1 MSLAIQAIL
10 ASFATLL
17 GGWLV
22 VRFLQGRASTMRLI
36 SGVAAGYLL
45 SAALVRII
53 PESFEMAGGGDVMAF
68 WVLGGFMLV
77 HVMEHG
83 ITTHFHYGEETHH
96 DGGPMAG
103 IMALV
108 GLSMHSFMDGL
119 ALAAAAHSG
128 RNLGL
133 FMFTALML
141 HRIPEG
147 ATISSIFLMRG
158 FGNRGAL
165 MAAAGLAGA
174 TLLGAFSQSALH
186 LSPAPV
192 LALSGGLVIYVAS
205 SDLLPEAQRESGWKS
220 TLALLA
226 GFGLFMLTSF
236 IAPHRHGG

>member
-1 MSLAIQAIL
+1 MSLAVQSL
-10 ASFATLL
+10 FASLATLL

-22 VRFLQGRASTMRLI
+22 VRFLQGRATTMRLI

-45 SAALVRII
+45 STALIRVI
-53 PESFEMAGGGDVMAF
+53 PESMERGGEGAAY

-83 ITTHFHYGEETHH
+83 ITPHFHYGEETHSE
-96 DGGPMAG
+96 GGPMAG

-108 GLSMHSFMDGL
+108 GLSLHSFMDGL
-119 ALAAAAHSG
+119 ALAAAYHTHTGS
-128 RNLGL
+128 NLGL
-133 FMFTALML
+133 FMFLAVLL

-165 MAAAGLAGA
+165 LAAAGLAAA
-174 TLLGAFSQSALH
+174 TLLGALSQSALS
-186 LSPAPV
+186 LDPAPV
-192 LALSGGLVIYVAS
+192 LAMAAGLVIYVAS
-205 SDLLPEAQRESGWKS
+205 SDLLPEVQKERGWKS
-220 TLALLA
+220 TLALLS
-226 GFGLFMLTSF
+226 GFGLFLLTAL